1 MQLTALS
8 RKSAVMAMI
17 LLAVIVVTALCRRVF
32 APFQMEGA
40 DSVEGVTLLNVI
52 ISGAILFG
60 CAVINGKSHMRSGL
74 TNGYSA
80 LSMPIFG
87 ILSCGIFVA
96 SDTLTAAITSLCL
109 AVAVFLLLRSLRSSE
124 EKDSIFFAAM
134 LLGVM
139 VLLYPPA
146 AVFVVMLPLLVFIL
160 VLSVKQIVM
169 LVVAYFMPFLAASYV
184 KWYMGYDLLSVAEGI
199 YTSLKTYQMGAITQL
214 PYLAIAIASVVL
226 IILIWGGV
234 HSIFRGNKMIR
245 MARDRR
251 AMHLF
256 IWMTVIALTMFA
268 IPGWDLT
275 AFAVVAVPLSV
286 LLAFVLGLLPETPS
300 TIAYWVL
307 ILLFAV
313 HLFMA

>member
-40 DSVEGVTLLNVI
+40 DSVESVTLLNVI

-199 YTSLKTYQMGAITQL
+199 YTSLKTYQMGDITQL

-226 IILIWGGV
+226 IILIWGGI

-268 IPGWDLT
+268 IPGWNLT

>member
-17 LLAVIVVTALCRRVF
+17 LLAVILVAALCRRVLS
-32 APFQMEGA
+32 PYQMELA
-40 DSVEGVTLLNVI
+40 DSVDGNALINFI
-52 ISGAILFG
+52 IAGAILFG

-74 TNGYSA
+74 TNGFSA
-80 LSMPIFG
+80 LSMPLFG

-96 SDTLTAAITSLCL
+96 SNALNAAITSLCL

-146 AVFVVMLPLLVFIL
+146 VVFVVMLPLLVFIL
-160 VLSVKQIVM
+160 VLSAKQIVM
-169 LVVAYFMPFLAASYV
+169 LVVAYFLPFLALSYV
-184 KWYMGYDLLSVAEGI
+184 NWYMGYDLLSVADGI
-199 YTSLKTYQMGAITQL
+199 FTSLKSYQMGTITQL
-214 PYLAIAIASVVL
+214 PYAAIALASAVL

-256 IWMTVIALTMFA
+256 IWMTVVALTMFA
-268 IPGWDLT
+268 IPG
-275 AFAVVAVPLSV
+275 
-286 LLAFVLGLLPETPS
+286 
-300 TIAYWVL
+300 
-307 ILLFAV
+307 
-313 HLFMA
+313 